1 MKQASVVLEVLLHL
15 TQCKLQ
21 LVIVFVPVIHA
32 DIYLILHSDGHV
44 VMKILITAVLAE
56 ISIFIE
62 LFALLVH
69 AYIDGSS
76 KQQILLP
83 VQVLASGESGL
94 LVQLTNAQNKPVGY
108 PVNINLKLSVISPVA
123 TWITSGAAVLLFIA
137 ALVQSL
143 RRVRRGK

>member
-69 AYIDGSS
+69 AYIDGFVRGCDPFPFAVRA
-76 KQQILLP
+76 IR
-83 VQVLASGESGL
+83 E
-94 LVQLTNAQNKPVGY
+94 
-108 PVNINLKLSVISPVA
+108 
-123 TWITSGAAVLLFIA
+123 VLLI
-137 ALVQSL
+137 L
-143 RRVRRGK
+143 